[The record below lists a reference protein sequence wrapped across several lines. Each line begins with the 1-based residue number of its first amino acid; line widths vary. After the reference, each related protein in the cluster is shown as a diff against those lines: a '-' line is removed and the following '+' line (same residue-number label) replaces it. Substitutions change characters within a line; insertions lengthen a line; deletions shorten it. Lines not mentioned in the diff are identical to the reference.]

1 MFKIIKKIFYNLK
14 NIGKPKFT
22 CPICRYNATFIDTN
36 PPTGYRK
43 YCRCPQCGSTERH
56 RLQKLVL
63 DKVFKNIDT
72 SSMKILHFAPE
83 SFFKNY
89 FQQRS
94 NEYISAD
101 LFMENVDINCDMTNL
116 PFADQEFDFVFASH
130 VLERIQDDIKALTE
144 VERVLKL
151 DGIAILPV
159 PIVSELTIKYP
170 VQYETGHYRAPGK
183 DYFEC
188 YKKVFSEVNL
198 YYSSDFPEQYNMSP
212 MGKPSYN
219 ERYDDIVPVCRS

>member
-1 MFKIIKKIFYNLK
+1 MVLLLISIHLQDIENFGPTSIKL
-14 NIGKPKFT
+14 
-22 CPICRYNATFIDTN
+22 
-36 PPTGYRK
+36 
-43 YCRCPQCGSTERH
+43 
-56 RLQKLVL
+56 
-63 DKVFKNIDT
+63 
-72 SSMKILHFAPE
+72 LHYTPE
-83 SFFKNY
+83 LFFRSY
-89 FQQRS
+89 FQQIS
-94 NEYISAD
+94 SLYLSAD
-101 LFMENVDINCDMTNL
+101 LLMKNVDISCDITNL
-116 PFADQEFDFVFASH
+116 PIPDQEFDFVFASH